1 MAVSNDIFDIFSSV
15 NNGINAIGKTVST
28 EKVNH
33 KPEYEK
39 LKYDLTEITSLL
51 GDAVKNLNLASSGL
65 ASSFTIDGKSIDK
78 NDKLYDMR
86 GTLRKYINDINNVVI
101 ARDIAK
107 KLK

>member
-1 MAVSNDIFDIFSSV
+1 MPTSNNVFDIFGSA
-15 NNGINAIGKTVST
+15 NNRINAIAKTVST
-28 EKVNH
+28 ENK
-33 KPEYEK
+33 KYEK
-39 LKYDLTEITSLL
+39 LKSDLTEITSLL
-51 GDAVKNLNLASSGL
+51 SEAVTNLNLASSGL

-86 GTLRKYINDINNVVI
+86 NVLRKYINDINNVVI